1 MYSFKS
7 LCIACSLR
15 IALVRSKKAN
25 VYRWHQVDNH
35 LPRSVT
41 VGREI
46 GRDYACNAENATTS
60 RLNAVYVNDAYVND
74 ATHAADATS
83 VDVVEVPASS
93 TIPAATLSPRHI
105 STFPT
110 DHW

>member
-1 MYSFKS
+1 
-7 LCIACSLR
+7 
-15 IALVRSKKAN
+15 
-25 VYRWHQVDNH
+25 

-60 RLNAVYVNDAYVND
+60 RLNAVYVND

>member
-60 RLNAVYVNDAYVND
+60 RLNAVYVNDA
-74 ATHAADATS
+74 THAADATS